1 MPRPLTIASLAF
13 LLAVSAAGRT
23 WTDTQGRTLE
33 HFKLNYSRFYFGKD
47 HAGNF
52 TEENEGN
59 EERLVF
65 PDSKLRFLRYLL

>member
-1 MPRPLTIASLAF
+1 MKHTTAPRLEFA
-13 LLAVSAAGRT
+13 
-23 WTDTQGRTLE
+23 LE